1 MNDAELRFLFDIRD
15 NHQPIE
21 GNEDKI
27 RQYLGLLL
35 SDRDVMVKALREKPE
50 EQETREDDK
59 KMSFWEIIEIELDSV
74 DWELIIRSNK

>member
-1 MNDAELRFLFDIRD
+1 MNDTELRFLFDIRD

-35 SDRDVMVKALREKPE
+35 SDRDVIVKALREKPAGQKQDAE
-50 EQETREDDK
+50 P
-59 KMSFWEIIEIELDSV
+59 SLLIAEISSALAGF
-74 DWELIIRSNK
+74 DWELKIRNKIK